1 MIEGEIDLR
10 SANAVRHVEWSN
22 GTGDGA
28 LFYAIEFF
36 GEAGEALNV
45 VKKLERERMGM
56 VGSRATVNDLAEE
69 LADVVICIDLLLMA
83 YQRPALVGTRLLP
96 TQDAMRAAIALGR
109 QAGFAMEWVLE
120 IGDYE
125 VTHPEWAYEELEA
138 ALLGALGFAQVLAD
152 AYRIDL
158 RHAVVAKFN
167 KTSAKYGLQT
177 MMAGDASLY

>member
-1 MIEGEIDLR
+1 MDGEIDLR

-28 LFYAIEFF
+28 LFYAVEFF
-36 GEAGEALNV
+36 GEVGEALNI

-56 VGSRATVNDLAEE
+56 VGSRASLTDLAEE

-83 YQRPALVGTRLLP
+83 YHLPPIAGTRLLP
-96 TQDAMRAAIALGR
+96 SSDAMRAGIALGR

-120 IGDYE
+120 IGEYD
-125 VTHPEWAYEELEA
+125 VSHPAWAYEELGD
-138 ALLGALGFAQVLAD
+138 ALTGALGFAQILAD

-158 RHAVVAKFN
+158 RQAVVAKFN

-177 MMAGDASLY
+177 MMAEDASLY